1 GAFTTS
7 GEDLATGFG
16 TFFTATGFLFAGA
29 RFTGAAPF
37 AVPACAA
44 ASAYAFSAPSVGLS
58 GPLAIVSSLRNRD
71 SNAIA
76 AVHNMH
82 RGYERQGI
90 FVQRT
95 MRGAGGGSL
104 SHRDITPGRILDDL
118 VTLAAGRA
126 PAFGGDL
133 VAAQPCEPG
142 EPVAPPAAGVL
153 LGSGEERFEALGRAA
168 GPVSVLVRGGRV
180 DDAGDVAAARKDEAG
195 RPP

>member
-1 GAFTTS
+1 SFNSVIVGCWGVFSIDAGASFGTSDAASTTAASVTGSGAFTTS

-16 TFFTATGFLFAGA
+16 TFLTATGFLFAGA

-44 ASAYAFSAPSVGLS
+44 ASAYAFYAPSVGLS

-95 MRGAGGGSL
+95 MRGE
-104 SHRDITPGRILDDL
+104 
-118 VTLAAGRA
+118 AA
-126 PAFGGDL
+126 
-133 VAAQPCEPG
+133 
-142 EPVAPPAAGVL
+142 
-153 LGSGEERFEALGRAA
+153 
-168 GPVSVLVRGGRV
+168 
-180 DDAGDVAAARKDEAG
+180 
-195 RPP
+195 